1 MLSFWPIIDRIPD
14 YWPIVW
20 LSSLSCKNEN
30 GQIMLSNLISSML
43 VQRIQSFKV
52 KEFQS
57 LIWFAVHGFF
67 TSSFCFSYD
76 HFSKTLRWCIMG
88 PPFIWERNCVVILSD
103 IYLIFWMLL
112 LFSSSS
118 IFTEAQALG
127 CVWAGGIVLH
137 SVWGLRGKRHRPKGL

>member
-1 MLSFWPIIDRIPD
+1 MVCSPRLLYKLVFIQMTISPRHEDDLLWGLHLSGNEID
-14 YWPIVW
+14 
-20 LSSLSCKNEN
+20 
-30 GQIMLSNLISSML
+30 
-43 VQRIQSFKV
+43 
-52 KEFQS
+52 
-57 LIWFAVHGFF
+57 
-67 TSSFCFSYD
+67 
-76 HFSKTLRWCIMG
+76 
-88 PPFIWERNCVVILSD
+88 CVVILSD